1 MKVVGKSAN
10 SITQFINSQFTN
22 PRPNSILYNRG
33 VLYFIF
39 AIALFQLYTFSV
51 SGNVTLIAIFILVGF
66 LTSFF
71 SKNMIVILVIS
82 LVFTGIAQLGTAN
95 SRFEGMIEGA
105 DMDHDE
111 SSDKKKADDKDASEK
126 KTKDESS
133 GSTKSEADSEKK
145 KASIQTDGF
154 ELINMQKEILGGFE
168 KIEPQMKRAEKLVDN
183 INKTAG
189 ELKSLS

>member
-1 MKVVGKSAN
+1 
-10 SITQFINSQFTN
+10 
-22 PRPNSILYNRG
+22 
-33 VLYFIF
+33 
-39 AIALFQLYTFSV
+39 
-51 SGNVTLIAIFILVGF
+51 
-66 LTSFF
+66 
-71 SKNMIVILVIS
+71 
-82 LVFTGIAQLGTAN
+82 
-95 SRFEGMIEGA
+95 MIEGA

-168 KIEPQMKRAEKLVDN
+168 KIEPQMKRAETLVDN

-189 ELKSLS
+189 ELKSLN